1 MTMADKFGAGLSL
14 LIVEDDARTLSELE
28 RILLRHSDLEILAA
42 PTPPRAIELAAAK
55 PPDLALL
62 DIRLPGMD
70 GLTLLDR
77 LREDN
82 RDLLAIVMTGFRE
95 EQTARESRDR
105 GAVDFLEKP
114 LDLPYLLAV
123 LRQQSRETLL
133 RREVKAALT
142 RLQRVLDRS
151 GDGFALE
158 GSQGALLASNPLGLE
173 LFRNPE
179 RCEEGH
185 TRWDG
190 RVFQTLQTREG
201 GEVLHHWRD
210 VTDALEAERGRAYR
224 HMARLL
230 AHELMNPLT
239 PMRLWLQDIEAQQ
252 EGDPEFE
259 PFCRKGVSV
268 VLSQV
273 DRLSTLVARFR
284 ALGNE
289 APLEARPVDV
299 VRQARSTVEALAP
312 LARDLCVSVG
322 VEAPPSLSALAD
334 GPSLDQVLFNLTRNA
349 VEAQAGRKGAVL
361 LEVLES
367 NGGVEV
373 RISDRAGGFPAG
385 AEASLFTPY
394 LTTKPGGTGLGLLI
408 CRELLARMGSA
419 LAVENRP
426 GEGVTFSFRLPVA
439 GGGE

>member
-1 MTMADKFGAGLSL
+1 MAAMADKFGRGLAL
-14 LIVEDDARTLSELE
+14 LIVEDDARTLGELE

-42 PTPPRAIELAAAK
+42 PTPPRAIELAAARL
-55 PPDLALL
+55 PDLALL

-70 GLTLLDR
+70 GLSLLDR
-77 LREDN
+77 LREGN
-82 RDLLAIVMTGFRE
+82 PDLLAIVMTGFRE

-123 LRQQSRETLL
+123 LRQQSRERLL
-133 RREVKAALT
+133 RREVKATLT

-158 GSQGALLASNPLGLE
+158 GPQGILLASNPLGLE
-173 LFRNPE
+173 LFQNPD
-179 RCEEGH
+179 RCREEL
-185 TRWDG
+185 TRWGG
-190 RVFQTLQTREG
+190 RVFETLQTREG
-201 GEVLHHWRD
+201 GEILHHWRD
-210 VTDALEAERGRAYR
+210 VTDALDAERGRAYG

-239 PMRLWLQDIEAQQ
+239 PMRLWLQDIEAQK

-259 PFCRKGVSV
+259 PFCRKGVRV

-284 ALGNE
+284 SLGRE
-289 APLEARPVDV
+289 APLEAKWVDV
-299 VRQARSTVEALAP
+299 ARQARAVADSLAP
-312 LARDLCVSVG
+312 LARDLSVT
-322 VEAPPSLSALAD
+322 VEVRAPNSLNALAD
-334 GPSLDQVLFNLTRNA
+334 SPSLDQVLFNLTRNA
-349 VEAQAGRKGAVL
+349 VEALVGREGAVL
-361 LEVLES
+361 LEVS
-367 NGGVEV
+367 AGDGVVEV

-408 CRELLARMGSA
+408 CRELLTRMGSA
-419 LAVENRP
+419 LSVENRP
-426 GEGVTFSFRLPVA
+426 GDGVTFSFRLPVV
-439 GGGE
+439 GD